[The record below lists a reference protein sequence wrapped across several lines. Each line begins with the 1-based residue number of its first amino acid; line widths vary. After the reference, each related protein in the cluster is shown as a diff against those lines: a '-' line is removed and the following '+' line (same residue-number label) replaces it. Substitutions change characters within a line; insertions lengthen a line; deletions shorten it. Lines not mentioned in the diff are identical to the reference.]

1 MRNSRFTRRQLGAL
15 GAGAAAAGLAGCA
28 PRAMTMAPPADRRF
42 PANFAWGAASAAFQ
56 TEGSP
61 EADGRGPS
69 IWDVFAATPGKII
82 DGSNARLACDSYRR
96 YTEDADLLAAAN
108 LKHYRF
114 SVAWP
119 RIHPSGSG
127 AANDAGLDHY
137 SRFVDALLE
146 RGVAPHATLFHWDLP
161 QALQDKGGWTA
172 RETSERFADY
182 AGAVARRL
190 GDRVKSFIVL
200 NEAAVH
206 TVLGHVLGEHAPGLK
221 GAANLGPV
229 IHHLNLAQGLG
240 IKALRAERDDLSVGT
255 TMALQPARAEA
266 APLAFWNRPA
276 ADGFDA
282 LWNGAFLDP
291 LFEGTYP
298 AAASAIVGPSVKE
311 GDLDIT
317 RQPIDFA
324 GVNYYSPTTIR
335 LDLASP
341 SRIAPGKPPKGAPRD
356 AFGREVDPSGLF
368 EMLERLRTRYGNPVV
383 YITENGCSDP
393 FSDGAAILDDGFR
406 IDYLRI
412 HLEAVKAAME
422 KGARIAGYFHWTLI
436 DNWEWALGYRS
447 KFGLVAMDR
456 ETGARTPKASYRWFA
471 RLAATGVLDEA
482 ATPRV

>member
-1 MRNSRFTRRQLGAL
+1 MRDPLFTRRQLGAL
-15 GAGAAAAGLAGCA
+15 GAGAAAFGLGACA
-28 PRAMTMAPPADRRF
+28 PRALPIPALADRRF
-42 PANFAWGAASAAFQ
+42 PKDFAWGAASAAFQ

-69 IWDVFAATPGKII
+69 IWDVFAATEGKII
-82 DGSNARLACDSYRR
+82 DGSDARVACDSYRR
-96 YTEDADLLAAAN
+96 YTEDADLLAGAN
-108 LKHYRF
+108 LRHYRF

-119 RIHPSGSG
+119 RIQPAGSG
-127 AANDAGLDHY
+127 NANAAGLDHY

-146 RGVAPHATLFHWDLP
+146 RGVTPHATLFHWDLP

-172 RETSERFADY
+172 RETSERFGDY
-182 AGAVARRL
+182 AGIVARRL

-206 TVLGHVLGEHAPGLK
+206 TVLGHVLGEHAPGLED
-221 GAANLGPV
+221 AANLGPV
-229 IHHLNLAQGLG
+229 IHHLNLAQGLA
-240 IKALRAERDDLSVGT
+240 IKAMRAERDDLAIGT
-255 TMALQPARAEA
+255 TLALQPARPEG

-298 AAASAIVGPSVKE
+298 AAAEAVVGPSLKE

-324 GVNYYSPTTIR
+324 GVNYYSPTTIK
-335 LDLASP
+335 LDLGSA
-341 SRIAPGKPPKGAPRD
+341 SRIAPGEPPASAPRD
-356 AFGREVDPSGLF
+356 AFGREIDPSGLF
-368 EMLERLRTRYGNPVV
+368 EMLERLRTRYGNPLV

-393 FSDGAAILDDGFR
+393 FSDGPAILEDDFR
-406 IDYLRI
+406 IDYLRA

-456 ETGARTPKASYRWFA
+456 ESGVRTPKASYRWFA
-471 RLAATGVLDEA
+471 ELAATGDLDLA
-482 ATPRV
+482 APSRR